1 MADLRARTDRFGNR
15 RRFRRVESG
24 QRLIL
29 ISVASRM
36 DGVLQDLSQS
46 GARVSLRMT
55 PPRRGRDVLLRWG
68 SQEIFGQVVWSS
80 GNEAGV
86 AFHKPISPEEL
97 VDTVGGE
104 VPAALPV
111 GRRVL

>member
-1 MADLRARTDRFGNR
+1 MTADTGRYGNR
-15 RRFRRVESG
+15 RSYPRIDAE

-29 ISVASRM
+29 ISVASRI
-36 DGVLQDLSQS
+36 DGELRNLSPV
-46 GARVSLRMT
+46 GARVSLRSV

-86 AFHKPISPEEL
+86 AFHKPISPEEF
-97 VDTVGGE
+97 VETVGTD
-104 VPAALPV
+104 VPLMLAS

>member
-1 MADLRARTDRFGNR
+1 MPAQRNPGDRFGNR
-15 RRFRRVESG
+15 RRYQRVEAG

-29 ISVASRM
+29 ISVASRI
-36 DGVLQDLSQS
+36 DGELRDLSQT
-46 GARVSLRMT
+46 GARISLRT
-55 PPRRGRDVLLRWG
+55 APPRRGRDVLLRWG

-86 AFHKPISPEEL
+86 SFHKPISPEEL
-97 VDTVGGE
+97 VETVGGE
-104 VPAALPV
+104 APMLAQV